1 MENCTSYF
9 GTPVSLD
16 AVKGGTYTWYAYS
29 YNNNETIPEPANTAN
44 PAIDTAIDKDLL
56 YATGE
61 VVVAKTPQNQQ
72 DTYNVAITFQH
83 KVAQVSVKVDASI
96 LAEYATI
103 NSFKASFAQ
112 NNYLKKALLILREVV

>member
-1 MENCTSYF
+1 MP
-9 GTPVSLD
+9 TPI
-16 AVKGGTYTWYAYS
+16 
-29 YNNNETIPEPANTAN
+29 TITKQYLNLRIQQN

-112 NNYLKKALLILREVV
+112 NNYLKKALLILREVA